1 MKKILNFLIH
11 PITISVFGLILISL
25 LIWFGG
31 PYIKFGEEN
40 TAPLA
45 GAVTR
50 LLCIMVII
58 ILWGLNNLRVQL
70 KAKKSNNELVED
82 LEENQAELQRN
93 AESGQAAEEI
103 HQLNQRF
110 NQALGTLKQLK
121 FNESG
126 RKKALY
132 ELPWYI
138 IVGPPGSGK
147 TTALV
152 NSGLEFPLAEQFG
165 KGALQGVGGTRNCD
179 WWFTNSAVLIDTAG
193 RYTTQDSHRV
203 VDSSA
208 WEGFLKLLKR
218 NRRRRPINGAIVAIS
233 LQDLLT
239 QTEEERVQHAKT
251 IRMRLDELMDKLEIR
266 FPVYLMFTKVDMVS
280 GFREFFEDFGKEE
293 RDQVWGVSL
302 PNAPKPTQSPNL
314 EYFSDELSK
323 LISRLYDRVLWR
335 VHQERNAKRRANI
348 YDFPSQ
354 MENLKGI
361 ADSFVK
367 QTFIKNRYKFQ
378 PYLRGVYFSSGTQD
392 GTPIDRLMSS
402 ISSNF
407 GFSRESSQSSHQQG
421 RSYFLTRLFQ
431 EVIFPESELVGS
443 NTRYEAFMRWGQRA
457 AIFGLS
463 AITILV
469 IVVWSGSITRHKM
482 FMSDVSEHIVQ
493 FDEENKRISPY
504 NKDIRAVLPPLNSL
518 ANASIVYDQEEH
530 PWLSGIGLYDGRVD
544 NAANDAY
551 ESYLKKLFLP
561 RAVQVLEDELEKGHQ
576 GGDLY
581 NNFRL
586 YMMLNKRDKLDTE
599 ALAAWYKEL
608 WDTKYPGEATRR
620 QELVTHLD
628 SVLNLDLEPVELNPR
643 VVRQTRNLL
652 LQVPVSQRIYARVKT
667 NQLYSQEVNF
677 FNLLGESARTA
688 FKVDA
693 QTQKRLAVPVLY
705 TIDGYENVD
714 FSPSS
719 PVLTDVENE
728 DWILDDDDSESVDFI
743 KDDLDEISKQVKEH
757 YFADYINTWLNLFK
771 NMQVAE
777 FKNLRHAN
785 EVLLSV
791 TDPVYSPIRTALQLA
806 VSNTQLTP
814 PIAAVELASDKGKGK
829 VGRLGRLASMA
840 ADKRETTK
848 VDKRFKELHVLMA
861 ENSQGASSFDIW
873 MQRVSQVQ
881 QFVAEISLSP
891 DPGKKAFQIASERY
905 QNDAVNP
912 IATLRNY
919 AKTAPAPLN
928 RWLTSISDESWRI
941 VMGTANQYVN
951 TQWRNRVYAPYGQAL
966 AGRYPLN
973 RRASDELALF
983 DFVEFFKPAGTLDS
997 FYNSFIKPFVDPS
1010 NNWNNRLV
1018 DNYSIGF
1025 SNSAIRQVRKGLT
1038 VKNVF
1043 FRKNPESPT
1052 ISVELK
1058 PFSMNEKDAR
1068 FTLDVADTRISY
1080 NHGPKFWKAVSWS
1093 GADEGKRIRVAIE
1106 DLEGNVHER
1115 TYSGPWAWFRLMDAS
1130 DIQRTSKSNV
1140 YRITFTANRANSD
1153 PHKIVYQVKTK
1164 SINNPLSNS
1173 LLSSFKAPESL

>member
-1 MKKILNFLIH
+1 MKKILNFLLH
-11 PITISVFGLILISL
+11 PITVSVFGLILISL

-31 PYIKFGEEN
+31 PYIKFGEDN

-45 GAVTR
+45 SAVTR

-70 KAKKSNNELVED
+70 KARKSNNDLVED
-82 LEENQAELQRN
+82 LEENQAELQKN

-121 FNESG
+121 FSGSG

-208 WEGFLKLLKR
+208 WEGFLNLLKR

-266 FPVYLMFTKVDMVS
+266 FPIYLMFTKVDMVS

-302 PNAPKPTQSPNL
+302 PNAPKPTEGPNL
-314 EYFSDELSK
+314 EYFSDEFGK
-323 LISRLYDRVLWR
+323 LVSRLYDRVLWR
-335 VHQERNAKRRANI
+335 VHQERNLKRRANI
-348 YDFPSQ
+348 YDFPPQ

-361 ADSFVK
+361 AESFVK

-407 GFSRESSQSSHQQG
+407 GFSRESSQASYQQG

-463 AITILV
+463 AITILI

-482 FMSDVSEHIVQ
+482 FMSDVSEHVAQ
-493 FDEENKRISPY
+493 FEEENKKISPY
-504 NKDIRAVLPPLNSL
+504 NKDIRAILPPLNSL

-544 NAANDAY
+544 RAANDAY

-561 RAVQVLEDELEKGHQ
+561 RAVQVLEDELDKGHQ

-608 WDTKYPGEATRR
+608 WDGKYPGEATRR

-628 SVLNLDLEPVELNPR
+628 SLLNLDLEPVELNPR
-643 VVRQTRNLL
+643 VVRQTRETLL
-652 LQVPVSQRIYARVKT
+652 RVPVSQRIYARVKT
-667 NQLYSQEVNF
+667 NPIYTQEVNF

-693 QTQKRLAVPVLY
+693 QTQRQLSLPVLY
-705 TIDGYENVD
+705 TMDGYENVD
-714 FSPSS
+714 FSPNS

-728 DWILDDDDSESVDFI
+728 DWILDDDDSERVDFV
-743 KDDLDEISKQVKEH
+743 KDDLDEISEQVKEH
-757 YFADYINTWLNLFK
+757 YYADYINIWLNIFNNLK
-771 NMQVAE
+771 VVE
-777 FKNLRHAN
+777 FRDLRHAN
-785 EVLLSV
+785 DVLLSI
-791 TDPVYSPIRTALQLA
+791 TDPVYSPVRTALQVA

-814 PIAAVELASDKGKGK
+814 PIKVVNTVGQKASGKTGK
-829 VGRLGRLASMA
+829 AINLGQNLLERR
-840 ADKRETTK
+840 KTTK
-848 VDKRFKELHVLMA
+848 VDKRFHQLHVLMS
-861 ENSQGASSFDIW
+861 EDSQGGSSFDTW
-873 MQRVSQVQ
+873 VQRIAKVQ
-881 QFVAEISLSP
+881 QFVTEISISP
-891 DPGKKAFQIASERY
+891 DPGKKAFEIAKERY
-905 QNDAVNP
+905 QNGAANP
-912 IATLRNY
+912 IAELKNF
-919 AKTAPAPLN
+919 AKTAPDPLN
-928 RWLTSISDESWRI
+928 RWLTSLADESWRI
-941 VMGTANQYVN
+941 VMGTAYQYVN
-951 TQWRNRVYAPYGQAL
+951 TQWRNRVYSPYRQAL

-973 RRASDELALF
+973 RRAADELALF
-983 DFVEFFKPAGTLDS
+983 DFVEFFKPAGTIDS
-997 FYNSFIKPFVDPS
+997 FYSSFIKPFVDSS
-1010 NNWNNRLV
+1010 NGWNNRVV

-1025 SNSAIRQVRKGLT
+1025 SNSAIRQMRKGLT
-1038 VKNVF
+1038 IKEVF
-1043 FRKNPESPT
+1043 FRTNPESPT
-1052 ISVELK
+1052 IGVELK
-1058 PFSMNEKDAR
+1058 PFSMDEKDAR
-1068 FTLDVADTRISY
+1068 FTLDVADTRITY
-1080 NHGPKFWKAVSWS
+1080 NHGPKFWKAVAWS

-1130 DIQRTSKSNV
+1130 NIQRTSKSNV
-1140 YRITFTANRANSD
+1140 YRITFTANRTNSD
-1153 PHKIVYQVKTK
+1153 PHKIVYEAKTK
-1164 SINNPLSNS
+1164 SINNPLSNT
-1173 LLSSFKAPESL
+1173 LLSSFKVPESL